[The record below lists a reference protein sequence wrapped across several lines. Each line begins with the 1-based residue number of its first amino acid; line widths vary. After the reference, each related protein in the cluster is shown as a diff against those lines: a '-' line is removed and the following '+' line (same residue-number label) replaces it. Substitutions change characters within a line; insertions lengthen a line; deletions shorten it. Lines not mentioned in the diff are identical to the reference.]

1 MKSLSIVRGR
11 VGGGKGIQIEGF
23 PSWRRRRRTADG
35 ADDGK
40 RAERSAHVS
49 KPSIINIILGPTIVP
64 HEGIE
69 THLLPKLPFGDMSK
83 ISFHERPPMYK
94 AQISTNIRLGR

>member
-1 MKSLSIVRGR
+1 VHGKAE
-11 VGGGKGIQIEGF
+11 KGIQIEGC
-23 PSWRRRRRTADG
+23 PSFRQRQRTSDS

-49 KPSIINIILGPTIVP
+49 KPLIINIILGPTIVP

-69 THLLPKLPFGDMSK
+69 TQKWMELLVQYLSETWSEANKDS
-83 ISFHERPPMYK
+83 
-94 AQISTNIRLGR
+94 